1 MLGLP
6 VTRTALV
13 ATLLLALAAPHVVC
27 AQESPPSDD
36 EEGQA
41 RTEEPDQTRLD
52 VERLPPEAIQVTRD
66 LYAHGLFVEAQIGA
80 LGFQGGIGE
89 LTSPGPWASLSLGYE
104 IFDWLHVLLSAEG
117 SMHDTNAPPPPART
131 AFELLGASV
140 SLRLQANFTE
150 AFALWIA
157 PQFGVLVATTDIL
170 DIYGYQDASTVG
182 ITYGGELGADW
193 HFRARHHSIG
203 LLGGA
208 RHYPSL
214 QAPGGSPAI
223 GIHGSA
229 YMRYVF

>member
-6 VTRTALV
+6 AQCSALV
-13 ATLLLALAAPHVVC
+13 ALLFLAFAVPAVAR
-27 AQESPPSDD
+27 AQEEGSSND
-36 EEGQA
+36 EAAQA
-41 RTEEPDQTRLD
+41 QTEEPDQTRLD

-66 LYAHGLFVEAQIGA
+66 LYAHGFLVEAQIGA
-80 LGFQGGIGE
+80 LGFYGGIGD
-89 LTSPGPWASLSLGYE
+89 LTDPGPWATISLGYE
-104 IFDWLHVLLSAEG
+104 LFDWLHVLLSAEG

-214 QAPGGSPAI
+214 QAPGGTPAI